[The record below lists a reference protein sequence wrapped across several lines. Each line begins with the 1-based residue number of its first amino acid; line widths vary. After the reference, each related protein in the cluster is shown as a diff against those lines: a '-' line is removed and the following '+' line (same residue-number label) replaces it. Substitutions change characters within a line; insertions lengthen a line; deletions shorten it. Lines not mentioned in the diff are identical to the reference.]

1 MSDLAWLRDPPP
13 DFRARVNALKKAGAD
28 AEPGLELL
36 RLASHRLDENQL
48 AKLASVAKTL
58 PGAMP
63 QFTPVKVALVGDG
76 TLSLVASPIEGS
88 GLRHG
93 VLIDV
98 VLGGYNA
105 VVHESF
111 DETSAV
117 QAAKPDLV
125 VLATDCRIL
134 GLSRATASCEAAND
148 LVEAAFA
155 RTRMIIE
162 RMRKSARGGVI
173 VQTVPGPTDSLFGSF
188 DRVEGTSP
196 FAMTEAFNEKL
207 REWARSRES
216 SSPTSRAWRPRSATR
231 DGMIRATG
239 TRRSSPSRRSSP
251 RSMQT

>member
-1 MSDLAWLRDPPP
+1 MQS
-13 DFRARVNALKKAGAD
+13 
-28 AEPGLELL
+28 
-36 RLASHRLDENQL
+36 LASNSYGLRPTVWTRTSSRNLQ
-48 AKLASVAKTL
+48 SVAKTL
-58 PGAMP
+58 SGAMP

-134 GLSRATASCEAAND
+134 GLSRATASREAAND

-155 RTRMIIE
+155 RTRMIVE

-188 DRVEGTSP
+188 DRVEANVALRDDGSLQR
-196 FAMTEAFNEKL
+196 ASCGNGREA
-207 REWARSRES
+207 AES
-216 SSPTSRAWRPRSATR
+216 SSPTSRASRPRSATSA
-231 DGMIRATG
+231 GTIRATG
-239 TRRSSPSRRSSP
+239 TRRSFPSRRSSP
-251 RSMQT
+251 RSTPT